1 MKLRMTFEYF
11 QLVIYSMLMD
21 YCTRL
26 PNSAGWRCTRG
37 RKPNCE
43 PIKENIGT
51 TTYITR
57 IKITLDQRYCLTR

>member
-1 MKLRMTFEYF
+1 MAFAILSTCYLLYADGLLTK
-11 QLVIYSMLMD
+11 
-21 YCTRL
+21 L
-26 PNSAGWRCTRG
+26 PNFAGWRCTRG

-57 IKITLDQRYCLTR
+57 IKITLDQRDCLTR